1 MKNSL
6 TQINLSGFFRRS
18 QGAKELE
25 AILNILPDA
34 TFLIDKETN
43 KIVAGNG
50 RALELTGYSSKTLS
64 GLGLN
69 LIFPKLNQPFLAN
82 LNPYHPQTIITP
94 LSKHSGI
101 QINVK
106 LESSLL
112 GENTK
117 WARFSFRKISAQYK
131 KNIEEDLG
139 DQRWHGFQILSKAI
153 LSKDLDS
160 SLIQLLQAGQLLTRA
175 SFIALFLPSLDKDI
189 LILSHSWGKTEF
201 LPKELSISE
210 VNHLRIPVIWS
221 PGDQAISELHRKA
234 ITGKLSYIATIPL
247 KENSPQEGIM
257 VLGDQFT
264 QPPQELIPLLK
275 ILTEAIST
283 SKTYHNSFN
292 SLQIEI
298 SNLSGLSNISQTI
311 KNYLNDGLIFISED
325 QVIIDINEPAA
336 ITLGYSVDEV
346 KNKQLEEILVG
357 EKSVK
362 HLINSLQLETQEL
375 QDLGE
380 LKLHRRDGHP
390 LLLNIKAIPI
400 LSKTHTKVIGLLLSD
415 LSQHEEFRLRN
426 KQLEQQALLGEVM
439 SIFAHEVRNPIN
451 NISTGL
457 QVMSSSFDT
466 DDPIQNDLI
475 RLKKDTDRLANLM
488 KSVLSFSK
496 TKEYKFNS
504 VDIEGLVRNL
514 IDRWRLNLASKD
526 IHPHIKC
533 ANNITK
539 VKGDRRAL
547 EQVLTNIIQNAV
559 NAMNGQGGTLGIRIE
574 PVRDTGLLNML
585 KLDISDTGPG
595 IPEEIRERIFEPFF
609 TTSKNGT
616 GLGLAITK
624 RIIAAHNGQIT
635 VNSFPGGTLFSIILP
650 MVTQ

>member
-1 MKNSL
+1 MKNTLSP
-6 TQINLSGFFRRS
+6 INISSFFRRS
-18 QGAKELE
+18 QGAEEIE

-34 TFLIDKETN
+34 TFLIDKETYQ
-43 KIVAGNG
+43 IVAGNNK
-50 RALELTGYSSKTLS
+50 ALELTGYSLKTFQ

-69 LIFPKLNQPFLAN
+69 LIFPKLDQTFLAN
-82 LNPYHPQTIITP
+82 LNPNHSKSILTP

-112 GENTK
+112 GENAK
-117 WARFSFRKISAQYK
+117 WARFSFRVSSSNHQ
-131 KNIEEDLG
+131 KNVEQDLG

-153 LSKDLDS
+153 LSKDIDS

-175 SFIALFLPSLDKDI
+175 SFIALYLPSSDTNI
-189 LILSHSWGKTEF
+189 LILGHSWGKAEF

-234 ITGKLSYIATIPL
+234 IIGKLSYISTIPL
-247 KENSPQEGIM
+247 KENSPHEGIM
-257 VLGDQFT
+257 VLGDQIA

-283 SKTYHNSFN
+283 SKTYHNSIN
-292 SLQIEI
+292 SLRTEI
-298 SNLSGLSNISQTI
+298 FNLSGVVNIGETI
-311 KNYLNDGLIFISED
+311 KNLLNDGLIFISED

-336 ITLGYSVDEV
+336 LTLGYSINEV

-357 EKSVK
+357 EQSIK

-400 LSKTHTKVIGLLLSD
+400 LSEAQSTVIGLLLSD
-415 LSQHEEFRLRN
+415 LSQHEEFRLRS

-466 DDPIQNDLI
+466 DDPIQNEII

-496 TKEYKFNS
+496 TKEYKINS
-504 VDIEGLVRNL
+504 VDVEVLIQNL
-514 IDRWRLNLASKD
+514 IDRWRLNLANKN
-526 IHPHIKC
+526 IRPHIQYSE
-533 ANNITK
+533 NITK

-547 EQVLTNIIQNAV
+547 EQVFTNIIQNAV

-574 PVRDTGLLNML
+574 SVKETGLLNML
-585 KLDISDTGPG
+585 KIDISDTGPG

-609 TTSKNGT
+609 TTNKNGT

-624 RIIAAHNGQIT
+624 RIIAAHNGQIK
-635 VNSFPGGTLFSIILP
+635 VNSFPGGTVFSIILP
-650 MVTQ
+650 MDAP